1 MSETTTEP
9 TGLVARIMKFLKL
22 DEAGKL
28 QGFFDKQIKV
38 LKREIETYNQAIKN
52 SKYNSERTMDS
63 LREKLEDATQEVED
77 AYADVKP
84 ESIETNAKQD
94 EFARV
99 YWNKVSRAEQKVEN
113 IKEQIKSEG
122 EYLDKTIKVYEDQI
136 AERQHRIDKIS

>member
-94 EFARV
+94 EFARI
-99 YWNKVSRAEQKVEN
+99 YWDKVSRAEQKVES
-113 IKEQIKSEG
+113 IKEQIKSASED
-122 EYLDKTIKVYEDQI
+122 LDETIKGYEDQI